1 MTAYVWAV
9 KLECWRNWTSVCSAM
24 PLQTSP
30 GPHLHM
36 TQHII
41 TAPISHVC
49 EENGPCTYDEITIDL
64 LMSRHVSKASLHMP
78 RLSLPTIRPFCFIT
92 QTNRLPLLSR
102 CNVLIIHFMHFNM
115 TPGAAAQFC
124 VPEIFRSGLCR
135 LSVQR

>member
-30 GPHLHM
+30 GPHLQM
-36 TQHII
+36 TQQII

-49 EENGPCTYDEITIDL
+49 EENGPRIYDEITIDFL
-64 LMSRHVSKASLHMP
+64 ISRHVSKANLHMP
-78 RLSLPTIRPFCFIT
+78 RLSLPTIHPFCFTT
-92 QTNRLPLLSR
+92 QMNRLLLLLC
-102 CNVLIIHFMHFNM
+102 CNMLIIHFMHFNM
-115 TPGAAAQFC
+115 TPGDAAQFR
-124 VPEIFRSGLCR
+124 VPEIFPSGLCC